1 MPEVGKGGKYVD
13 EDSNSVSTTASHNTI
28 SSIEQA
34 SRGRKC
40 EAAFR
45 KMSDDLK
52 KERAENA
59 RLKDA
64 LAGQRDEAE
73 SKQKAL
79 EGEIIMLK
87 AKIYDL
93 LPM

>member
-1 MPEVGKGGKYVD
+1 
-13 EDSNSVSTTASHNTI
+13 
-28 SSIEQA
+28 
-34 SRGRKC
+34 
-40 EAAFR
+40 
-45 KMSDDLK
+45 MSDDLK

-87 AKIYDL
+87 AKLYDL